1 MSFSHDVK
9 IELSQIT
16 ELKECC
22 VHAQAYA
29 MALFGRC
36 FATYDICIQSD
47 YSEVAQCYCDF
58 IRRACGVT
66 PALTVSDAGKNLVE
80 VERAEDRKAIF
91 DIFGQAGSGG
101 MRINRANISDDCCAS
116 AFVRGAFLVCGTVTA
131 PNKDYHLEF
140 AIPYLNIC
148 RDLIK
153 LLEEYDFRP
162 KMVVRKGVRVI
173 YFKDSESIEDI
184 LTFMGAANSS
194 LEIMGVKMYKD
205 MRNNINRKTNFET
218 ANITR
223 TVDAAMQQV
232 EAIRKIERCRGLDS
246 LPEQLRKVAIIRR
259 DNPEMSLREIG
270 ETIDEPISRSGI
282 NHRLRRIVEI
292 AQEINEE
299 A

>member
-1 MSFSHDVK
+1 MSFSHEVK
-9 IELSQIT
+9 IELSKIT
-16 ELKECC
+16 EVEECC
-22 VHAQAYA
+22 VLAQAYA
-29 MALFGRC
+29 MALFGRS
-36 FATYDICIQSD
+36 FSVYEISLQSD

-58 IRRACGVT
+58 IERACGVT
-66 PALTVSDAGKNLVE
+66 PKLTVSEAGKKLISVDD
-80 VERAEDRKAIF
+80 RADRKKIF
-91 DIFGQAGSGG
+91 EAFSQPESGA
-101 MRINRANISDDCCAS
+101 MRINRANIFDDCCAS

-131 PNKDYHLEF
+131 PDKDYHLEF
-140 AIPYLNIC
+140 AVPYLNVC
-148 RDLIK
+148 KDLMK

-173 YFKDSESIEDI
+173 YFKDSESIEDM

-232 EAIRKIERCRGLDS
+232 EAIRKIERYRGLDS
-246 LPEQLRKVAIIRR
+246 LPEQLRKVALIRR

-270 ETIDEPISRSGI
+270 EVIDEPISRSGI

-292 AQEINEE
+292 AQEIKEG
-299 A
+299 

>member
-1 MSFSHDVK
+1 MSFSHEVK
-9 IELSQIT
+9 IELSKIT
-16 ELKECC
+16 EVEDCC
-22 VHAQAYA
+22 VLAQAYA
-29 MALFGRC
+29 MALFGRS
-36 FATYDICIQSD
+36 FSVYEICLQSD

-58 IRRACGVT
+58 IERACGVT
-66 PALTVSDAGKNLVE
+66 PKLTVSEAGKKLISVDD
-80 VERAEDRKAIF
+80 RGDRKKIF
-91 DIFGQAGSGG
+91 EAFSQPESGA
-101 MRINRANISDDCCAS
+101 MRINRANIFDDCCAS

-131 PNKDYHLEF
+131 PDKDYHLEF
-140 AIPYLNIC
+140 AVPYLNVC
-148 RDLIK
+148 KDLMK

-173 YFKDSESIEDI
+173 YFKDSESIEDM

-232 EAIRKIERCRGLDS
+232 EAIRKIERFRGLDS
-246 LPEQLRKVAIIRR
+246 LPEQLRKVALIRR

-270 ETIDEPISRSGI
+270 EVIDEPISRSGI

-292 AQEINEE
+292 AREIKEG
-299 A
+299 

>member
-9 IELSQIT
+9 IELSQMT
-16 ELKECC
+16 ELESCC

-36 FATYDICIQSD
+36 FSIHDICIQSD
-47 YSEVAQCYCDF
+47 YTEVAQCYHDF
-58 IRRACGVT
+58 VGRACGIV
-66 PALTVSDAGKNLVE
+66 PRITVSEAGKNLVE
-80 VERAEDRKAIF
+80 VVRPEERKRVFEV
-91 DIFGQAGSGG
+91 FGQAESGG

-131 PNKDYHLEF
+131 PDKDYHLEF
-140 AIPYLNIC
+140 AVPYLNIC
-148 RDLIK
+148 KDLMK

-173 YFKDSESIEDI
+173 YFKDSESIEDM

-246 LPEQLRKVAIIRR
+246 LPEQLRKVALIRR

-292 AQEINEE
+292 AQEIKEE
-299 A
+299 K

>member
-9 IELSQIT
+9 IELSKLT
-16 ELKECC
+16 ELEECC
-22 VHAQAYA
+22 VIAQAYG
-29 MALFGRC
+29 MVLFGRC
-36 FATYDICIQSD
+36 FSTFDICIQSD
-47 YSEVAQCYCDF
+47 YSEVAQCYQSF
-58 IRRACGVT
+58 IQRACGVT
-66 PALTVSDAGKNLVE
+66 PKLTVSEAGKQLVE
-80 VERAEDRKAIF
+80 VENKADRLKIF
-91 DIFGQAGSGG
+91 ETFGQAESGAL
-101 MRINRANISDDCCAS
+101 RINRANIADDCCAS
-116 AFVRGAFLVCGTVTA
+116 AFVRGAFLSCGTVTA
-131 PNKDYHLEF
+131 PDKDYHLEF
-140 AIPYLNIC
+140 AVPYLNIC
-148 RDLIK
+148 KDLMK

-246 LPEQLRKVAIIRR
+246 LPEQLRKVALIRR

-270 ETIDEPISRSGI
+270 EVIDEPISRSGI

-292 AQEINEE
+292 AQEIKEN
-299 A
+299 